1 MADVLYMTVK
11 EYAARVS
18 TSVST
23 ISEMCRKGQLPAV
36 KMGGWKI
43 NVKRADE
50 MLEQQIDERMAK
62 FAPKVA
68 PPAVRI
74 KGKDAGSVYLARLA
88 EMRKRAI

>member
-11 EYAARVS
+11 EYAKRVS
-18 TSVST
+18 TSPAT

-50 MLEQQIDERMAK
+50 MLEEQINQRLAE

-68 PPAVRI
+68 LPAVRI
-74 KGKDAGSVYLARLA
+74 CGKDAGTNYLARLA
-88 EMRKRAI
+88 ELKKRAI

>member
-11 EYAARVS
+11 EYAKRVS
-18 TSVST
+18 TSPAT

-50 MLEQQIDERMAK
+50 MLEEQINQRLAE
-62 FAPKVA
+62 FAPKVV
-68 PPAVRI
+68 PKVYIR
-74 KGKDAGSVYLARLA
+74 GKSAGSDYLAQLQK
-88 EMRKRAI
+88 MRQRVI